1 MRVISMMSPLDELG
15 ATYVRLGSRGK
26 HYKNINLNNMVD
38 NFLKRC
44 LGHQTIG
51 WRVLFCSFSGLV
63 LVSCG
68 ERNTLEKVDQAL
80 RQVKVV
86 RVTSSG
92 FLARR
97 VYVGRGEAST
107 SIDLSFEV
115 PGPLSNFPVFI

>member
-1 MRVISMMSPLDELG
+1 MRLISMIEPLNEFG

-26 HYKNINLNNMVD
+26 HHKNINLNNMVG

-51 WRVLFCSFSGLV
+51 WRVLFCSFSGSV

-86 RVTSSG
+86 RVTSIG

-97 VYVGRGEAST
+97 VYVGRGEEFD
-107 SIDLSFEV
+107 SIDLSFEG

>member
-1 MRVISMMSPLDELG
+1 
-15 ATYVRLGSRGK
+15 
-26 HYKNINLNNMVD
+26 MVD

-63 LVSCG
+63 LGSCG
-68 ERNTLEKVDQAL
+68 ERNTPEKVDQAL

-86 RVTSSG
+86 RLTSSG
-92 FLARR
+92 SLARR
-97 VYVGRGEAST
+97 VYVSREEASN

>member
-15 ATYVRLGSRGK
+15 ATYVRLGSLGK
-26 HYKNINLNNMVD
+26 HYKNINLNNMAD

-44 LGHQTIG
+44 FGHQTIG
-51 WRVLFCSFSGLV
+51 WRVLLCSFSVLV
-63 LVSCG
+63 LVSYG
-68 ERNTLEKVDQAL
+68 ERDTSELVDQAL

-86 RVTSSG
+86 RVTPSG
-92 FLARR
+92 FLSRR
-97 VYVGRGEAST
+97 VYVGRGEASN

>member
-1 MRVISMMSPLDELG
+1 MRLISMMKPLHELG
-15 ATYVRLGSRGK
+15 ATYVRVGYRGK

-38 NFLKRC
+38 NFLKLC

-97 VYVGRGEAST
+97 VYVSRGEAST
-107 SIDLSFEV
+107 STDLSFEV

>member
-1 MRVISMMSPLDELG
+1 MRLISMMKPLHELG
-15 ATYVRLGSRGK
+15 ATYVRVGSRRK

-97 VYVGRGEAST
+97 VYVSRGEAST